1 VENALSV
8 SSCGASGTIIT
19 AVDDRVADVIV
30 VGAGPAGA
38 TAARTLALA
47 GVRTVVLDRARF
59 PRHKPCGGAISV
71 RALSRFPWLSAPLA
85 RIATHWISRLHLE
98 GPDRDAV
105 ELQSETPAA
114 LMIRRVEFDA
124 LLVSLAR
131 EAGADLV
138 EGAEVVDARETHEAV
153 HLQTRDGRRF
163 SAPFVVACDGVHTL
177 VARRLGITRGW
188 SRSALAVDMMEETP
202 ASSLR
207 AIDSGSLWVGYGFPV
222 RNDLTEGYAY
232 VFPKREHVNVGLGY
246 VVARF
251 RDAARGPAYGLQRDF
266 VDFLVRDGVLEG
278 RSRREHFTPF
288 LIPVAGPLKTTA
300 RGRVLMAGDA
310 GGFVNGFTAEGIYY
324 AMVTGEHAGA
334 TVVDALGSRSA
345 RAPDLSGYPRRW
357 RAEFGAEL
365 RDSVLIQRYLL
376 TRPDRI
382 GVLVRGARRWPV
394 VADTVVRYAM
404 GLTPYHRA
412 RRDLLATTPALA
424 LRLAA
429 SHVVRTL
436 SIDRA

>member
-1 VENALSV
+1 MPNDN
-8 SSCGASGTIIT
+8 T
-19 AVDDRVADVIV
+19 AVDDRAADVIV

-47 GVRTVVLDRARF
+47 GVRPLVLDRARF
-59 PRHKPCGGAISV
+59 PRHKPCGGAISM

-105 ELQSETPAA
+105 ELRSDTPAA
-114 LMIRRVEFDA
+114 LMIRRLEVDA

-131 EAGADLV
+131 EAGAELV
-138 EGAEVVDARETHEAV
+138 EGADVIDAEETQEAV
-153 HLQTRDGRRF
+153 HLRTRDGRRF
-163 SAPFVVACDGVHTL
+163 SAPLVIACDGVHTL
-177 VARRLGITRGW
+177 VARRLGFTDGW

-207 AIDSGSLWVGYGFPV
+207 AIDPASLWVAYGFPI
-222 RNDLTEGYAY
+222 RKDLTEGYAY

-246 VVARF
+246 VVSRF
-251 RDAARGPAYGLQRDF
+251 RDAAPGPAYGLQRDF
-266 VDFLVRDGVLEG
+266 VDFLIRDGVLEG

-288 LIPVAGPLKTTA
+288 LIPVAGPLKTRA
-300 RGRVLMAGDA
+300 RGRLLIAGDA

-324 AMVTGEHAGA
+324 AMVTGEQAA
-334 TVVDALGSRSA
+334 TTVVDALGSR
-345 RAPDLSGYPRRW
+345 RTGPPDLSGYRSRW

-382 GVLVRGARRWPV
+382 GALVRGARRWPA

-404 GLTPYHRA
+404 GLTPYRRA

-424 LRLAA
+424 VRLTA
-429 SHVVRTL
+429 SHVVRL
-436 SIDRA
+436 LRGA